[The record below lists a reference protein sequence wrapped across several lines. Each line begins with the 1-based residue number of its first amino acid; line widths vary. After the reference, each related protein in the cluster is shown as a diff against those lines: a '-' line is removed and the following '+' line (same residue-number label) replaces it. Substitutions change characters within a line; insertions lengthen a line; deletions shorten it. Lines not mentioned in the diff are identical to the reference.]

1 MAAAV
6 IAAILIVVAIAVSL
20 YDRYSVQ
27 RTYADVCAA
36 RHGHIPALVDW
47 FTTPDIDP
55 EVEYWRRYHR
65 RLWILSATLV
75 AVAVIFA
82 IVARSTTSG

>member
-6 IAAILIVVAIAVSL
+6 IAAILIVAAIVVSL

-36 RHGHIPALVDW
+36 RHGHIPPLVDW

-55 EVEYWRRYHR
+55 EVEHWRRYHR
-65 RLWILSATLV
+65 RVTILGGVLAG
-75 AVAVIFA
+75 AAVIFA
-82 IVARSTTSG
+82 IVARSTQG

>member
-1 MAAAV
+1 VAAAV
-6 IAAILIVVAIAVSL
+6 IAAILIVAAIVVSL

-36 RHGHIPALVDW
+36 RHGHIPPLADW

-55 EVEYWRRYHR
+55 EVERWRRYHR
-65 RLWILSATLV
+65 RLWIVSGVLV
-75 AVAVIFA
+75 VGAVIFA
-82 IVARSTTSG
+82 IVARSTQG